1 RANRLLTCGGDQREA
16 VRVPTPHRDELVV
29 TRGALR
35 VHLLKGG
42 SGAKEAIALLAEA
55 ESRVEAPLVDEVERR
70 RLHALA
76 TGGQVATHWHGLL
89 ARSDEA
95 TLGYAGVVLPA
106 RGGESN
112 AELVVDR
119 SRARRGEAVSALFD
133 AVRQLAEAHVAT
145 GLVVWIRHATDEDL
159 ARARA
164 AGFGV
169 RRRLL
174 VLGRPLGQMPPEP
187 ALPEGVKVRS
197 YRPEVDDDAVVAV
210 LRTAFEGRAESDW
223 DHARLAQR
231 RSFAW
236 FDPTDLLIAQD
247 PRGDVSAVHW
257 TKRRGDGVGEVYVLA
272 VTPAAQGIGLGRAL
286 LRAGL
291 RHLWERGCHD
301 VLLWVDED
309 NLAAINLYRS
319 EGFTTRWVDVAFD
332 AEL

>member
-1 RANRLLTCGGDQREA
+1 M
-16 VRVPTPHRDELVV
+16 PTPNRDELVA

-35 VHLLKGG
+35 VHLLRGG
-42 SGAKEAIALLAEA
+42 SGAKAAIALLDEA

-76 TGGQVATHWHGLL
+76 GGGQLAAHWHGLL
-89 ARSDEA
+89 ARSHES
-95 TLGYAGVVLPA
+95 TLGYAGVVLPI
-106 RGGESN
+106 RGGEPAN
-112 AELVVDR
+112 AELAVDR
-119 SRARRGEAVSALFD
+119 ANPLRREAVSALFE
-133 AVRQLAEAHVAT
+133 AIRQLAEAHAT
-145 GLVVWIRHATDEDL
+145 AGLVVWIRQATDEDV
-159 ARARA
+159 ACARA
-164 AGFGV
+164 AGFAV

-197 YRPEVDDDAVVAV
+197 YRPEADDDAVIAV

-223 DHARLAQR
+223 DRARLAQR

-247 PRGDVSAVHW
+247 PRGDVPAVHW

-291 RHLWERGCHD
+291 RHLRGRGCHD

-319 EGFTTRWVDVAFD
+319 EGFSTRWVDVAFE